1 MKRYEL
7 AVIGAGP
14 AGLSAAIK
22 AAEHGVE
29 VVVFDENAAPGGQ
42 LFKQVH
48 KFFGSEQNQ
57 AGTRGI
63 RIGEKLL
70 KRARELGVRVVL
82 NAVVIGIYLDHDI
95 VVRIGEE
102 IVHYKADAVLA
113 ATGASENAI
122 AFEGWDLPGV
132 MGAGAAQTLANIHG
146 VRPGKRIVMIG
157 TGNVGLVVGYQLLQ
171 AGCEVVALADA
182 SPSITGYG
190 VHAARIAR
198 YGVPFYLPY
207 TVRRAEGEEHVERV
221 VLAKLDENGAFLP
234 DEDIV
239 LEADTVL
246 LAVGLSPMSQIL
258 KNVGCKIEDN
268 WVKGGVVPVI
278 DEYYRT
284 SVEGI
289 YAAGNVTAVEE
300 ASTAMLEGE
309 IAAVRI
315 AEYLGYID
323 SETAGREAGELNRS
337 LEALR
342 KGMFAPG
349 SKGKSFTETE
359 EGYPLSE
366 SLRKKGFAAAEELR
380 AFPNFTDESAIHP
393 VIECTQNIP
402 CNPCFSLCPKKC
414 IIPGASLTAL
424 PLRSPGNSCI
434 GCGACVAGC
443 PGQAIFLV
451 EKRKAEGLAEITI
464 PYEFLP
470 LPAEGES
477 GTGLSRSGAPLTRA
491 KVVKVRNAKA
501 YDKTTLLTI
510 SVPIAFADEVR
521 AYRKER

>member
-22 AAEHGVE
+22 AAENGVE

-48 KFFGSEQNQ
+48 KFFGSERNQ
-57 AGTRGI
+57 AGNRGI
-63 RIGEKLL
+63 RIGETLL
-70 KRARELGVRVVL
+70 KRAQELGVRVIL

-95 VVRIGEE
+95 VVRIGGE
-102 IVHYKADAVLA
+102 IIHYKADTVLA

-146 VRPGKRIVMIG
+146 VQPGKRIVIIG

-171 AGCEVVALADA
+171 AGCGIVALADA

-190 VHAARIAR
+190 VHAARLAR

-207 TVRRAEGEEHVERV
+207 TVRRAEGQNHVERV
-221 VLAKLDENGAFLP
+221 ILAKLGENGSFIP
-234 DEDIV
+234 DTDIT
-239 LEADTVL
+239 LEADTIL

-258 KNVGCKIEDN
+258 KNVGCKIKDDQI
-268 WVKGGVVPVI
+268 KGGVVPVI

-315 AEYLGYID
+315 AEYLGYKD
-323 SETAGREAGELNRS
+323 KGSAGQEAGELKRR
-337 LEALR
+337 LEELR
-342 KGMFAPG
+342 QGMFAPG
-349 SKGKSFTETE
+349 VRAKPFVNTE
-359 EGYPLSE
+359 EGYPLSK
-366 SLRKKGFAAAEELR
+366 SLREKGFATTKELR
-380 AFPNFTDESAIHP
+380 AFPNFTDENALHP

-414 IIPGASLTAL
+414 ICPGVSLSSL
-424 PLRSPGNSCI
+424 PSRDQNAACI
-434 GCGACVAGC
+434 GCGVCVAGC

-451 EKRKAEGLAEITI
+451 ERKASEGLAEITI

-470 LPAEGES
+470 LPAEGER
-477 GTGLSRSGAPLTRA
+477 GLGLGRDGAPLTQAR
-491 KVVKVRNAKA
+491 VVRVKTAEA

-510 SVPIAFADEVR
+510 SVPVAFADEVR
-521 AYRKER
+521 AYRRER